1 MVCREVVGIT
11 NEDVGKPAEMTAEI
25 QAIQIVVWATF
36 VRVGRK
42 RKWMDG
48 VDTVKVESRKPAD
61 N

>member
-1 MVCREVVGIT
+1 MGIT
-11 NEDVGKPAEMTAEI
+11 NEDVGKPAEMTTEI

-42 RKWMDG
+42 RRWMDA

-61 N
+61 D